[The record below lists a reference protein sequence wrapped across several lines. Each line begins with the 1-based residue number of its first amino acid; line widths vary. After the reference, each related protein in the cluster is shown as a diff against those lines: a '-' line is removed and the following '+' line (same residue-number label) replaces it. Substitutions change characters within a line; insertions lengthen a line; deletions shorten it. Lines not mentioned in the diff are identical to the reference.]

1 MDIVQAPFN
10 ILDRRLEVSGWLD
23 KLSQTGVELHSRSV
37 FLQGLLLQKKN
48 QRNPYFNKWSDY
60 FNKFNDWI
68 NDTKQTSLSATLNFS
83 YSYEQINK
91 VIVGVENKSQLTEI
105 ITSIS
110 KSPQYPIP
118 DELIIDDPML
128 INPRNWKL

>member
-1 MDIVQAPFN
+1 M
-10 ILDRRLEVSGWLD
+10 
-23 KLSQTGVELHSRSV
+23 ELHSRSV
-37 FLQGLLLQKKN
+37 FLQGLLSQEKN

-60 FNKFNDWI
+60 FNKFNEWI
-68 NDTKQTSLSATLNFS
+68 NDTKQTPLSATLNFS

-91 VIVGVENKSQLTEI
+91 VIVGVQNKSQLTEI

-110 KSPQYPIP
+110 KSPQNSVP

-128 INPRNWKL
+128 INPTNWKL